1 MSESSSDE
9 VLLDC
14 SSLPPLARADLQTF
28 LERQPEVQS
37 VTRRLHVTDILLNPD
52 TQGLVSPR
60 FDLVVHLAGPPSPE
74 GANREAEAILR
85 KVAEWEQANR
95 PRIAEASNREQ

>member
-37 VTRRLHVTDILLNPD
+37 VTGNDVPTCMVKPVLEYDFELT
-52 TQGLVSPR
+52 
-60 FDLVVHLAGPPSPE
+60 
-74 GANREAEAILR
+74 
-85 KVAEWEQANR
+85 
-95 PRIAEASNREQ
+95 